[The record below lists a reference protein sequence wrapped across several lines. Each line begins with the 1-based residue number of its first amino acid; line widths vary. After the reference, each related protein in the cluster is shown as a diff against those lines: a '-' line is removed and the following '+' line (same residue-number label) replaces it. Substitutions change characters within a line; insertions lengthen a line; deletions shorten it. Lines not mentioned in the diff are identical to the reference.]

1 MVAVPLVNLSVYN
14 LTPFAK
20 IKSHLCSELQMKGEP
35 LTASDG
41 VKAGEQRMQ
50 TPCRCGPPAAWAG
63 GSLKGHSA

>member
-1 MVAVPLVNLSVYN
+1 MVAVTMVGLSVCN

-41 VKAGEQRMQ
+41 VKAGAQHVR
-50 TPCRCGPPAAWAG
+50 TPGQCRPPVTWAG
-63 GSLKGHSA
+63 GSLA